1 MSHKATAW
9 AMEQR
14 PKTPLE
20 KLVLLI
26 LADCH
31 NSETNAC
38 FPSMP
43 HIADKAGCTPRGA
56 IKAIESLEK
65 QGFISVKKE
74 QGKSNQYEL
83 NPCTQF
89 TRALSSPVNTVH
101 VTREHS
107 SGVPVNT
114 VHPNLEINQ
123 ESNREPYTA
132 EPKTVQPSDTP
143 GTAHLSQPAPAGVQ
157 DSGRVNHKV
166 CPPRAPDCPHQAI
179 VDLYHES
186 LPTLTRHVV
195 WNETRRKNLQ
205 ARWRESAKRQTLD
218 WWKTFFAHV
227 AASDF
232 LMGRTQSR
240 DGRTPFQADLE
251 WLTKPGNFAKV
262 VEGKYHQ

>member
-1 MSHKATAW
+1 
-9 AMEQR
+9 MEQR

-31 NSETNAC
+31 NAETNAC

-65 QGFISVKKE
+65 QGFISIKKE

-83 NPCTQF
+83 DPCTQF
-89 TRALSSPVNTVH
+89 TRAHSSPVNTVH

-123 ESNREPYTA
+123 ESNRELIHAPRKKPKPQAVRPDSVSPEVWQDFLTLRKTKRAPLTETA
-132 EPKTVQPSDTP
+132 LDGIRREADRAGYSLENALRTCCERGWQGFRSDWVDQRNTLEKQTDELLGIDRRFYVGKGP
-143 GTAHLSQPAPAGVQ
+143 GGVDGNPPGVAVLEDRPQ
-157 DSGRVNHKV
+157 RSGRGLV
-166 CPPRAPDCPHQAI
+166 R
-179 VDLYHES
+179 
-186 LPTLTRHVV
+186 
-195 WNETRRKNLQ
+195 
-205 ARWRESAKRQTLD
+205 
-218 WWKTFFAHV
+218 F
-227 AASDF
+227 
-232 LMGRTQSR
+232 G
-240 DGRTPFQADLE
+240 G
-251 WLTKPGNFAKV
+251 
-262 VEGKYHQ
+262 